1 LLLSGSTDSA
11 PTPPKSFL
19 CKRTLSRLA
28 AARRDRRPLASR
40 QAMGLARIELATS
53 RLSGVRSNQLSY
65 RPVFVPVKTREGKGR
80 NPKIPPAV
88 PACRNGRAVAN
99 CGRTTIPLA
108 VRRTANRWASVS
120 AARRKANCWQGSGLS
135 RNPVRARSVVRRTV
149 SVVRGRN
156 RIQPARTA
164 RAVLLRSLSAKAE
177 CLHVSFAPEANDVA
191 VHGCRRNQLSL

>member
-1 LLLSGSTDSA
+1 LLLSGSADSA

-80 NPKIPPAV
+80 DPKSRLPSRRSGTAPCSYGLPGGKPFGSFLPETPPLSLGAAR
-88 PACRNGRAVAN
+88 PQAN
-99 CGRTTIPLA
+99 CL
-108 VRRTANRWASVS
+108 VAS
-120 AARRKANCWQGSGLS
+120 APKGEHNTG
-135 RNPVRARSVVRRTV
+135 RSVVRQTV
-149 SVVRGRN
+149 GQWAKAHSPWSF
-156 RIQPARTA
+156 PAHRPKTT
-164 RAVLLRSLSAKAE
+164 RSLE
-177 CLHVSFAPEANDVA
+177 
-191 VHGCRRNQLSL
+191 RR